1 MKFQGDIA
9 CLAHVLNLVVQDILK
24 ATIKDAYND
33 LNNSDINIQEN
44 ININEEESEE
54 NSIIINSKL
63 FIYFPFLLYYL
74 YLLIMKI
81 DKDSL

>member
-33 LNNSDINIQEN
+33 LNNSDINIKEN